1 MSTGS
6 RKPKMNP
13 ILAWLLVSV
22 KLTWFCIFHGGQACY
37 LDYDTGEVI
46 PADR

>member
-1 MSTGS
+1 MSTSS
-6 RKPKMNP
+6 RKPKINP
-13 ILAWLLVSV
+13 VRAWLLVSV
-22 KLTWFCIFHGGQACY
+22 KLTWFCILHGGQACY